1 MRMWSWVPS
10 GLVLV
15 GCGALVVSCGIFEPR
30 TPEEP
35 TESGLNFRP
44 ATTPEIA
51 VNNLQNAIDQK
62 NAENYISCFSDP
74 LKGGAPFVFVP
85 SADASA
91 QYPSVMLTW
100 SYAQEDAYFRN
111 LIAKTSA
118 GSFSNLSLQLEN
130 SIVGTD
136 SVLYTYQYTLIV
148 EHTEPGFPTTAKGTL
163 QFALSADAANI
174 WSIHRWVDF
183 QTEDAVTWSMF
194 KGKFSN

>member
-1 MRMWSWVPS
+1 MNACRRVTATV
-10 GLVLV
+10 VLF
-15 GCGALVVSCGIFEPR
+15 GCGIWMVSCGIFEPR

-44 ATTPEIA
+44 ATTPEI
-51 VNNLQNAIDQK
+51 VVSNLQNAIDQK
-62 NAENYISCFSDP
+62 NAENYISCFKDP
-74 LKGGAPFVFVP
+74 LKGGIPFAFIP

-100 SYAQEDAYFRN
+100 SYAQENAYFRN
-111 LIAKTSA
+111 LIAKTSP
-118 GSFSNLSLQLEN
+118 GSFSSLSLQLDN

-136 SVLYTYQYTLIV
+136 SVLYTYRYTLII
-148 EHTEPGFPTTAKGTL
+148 EHTEAGFPTTAKGTL

-183 QTEDAVTWSMF
+183 QTENAITWSMF